1 MKKNIILFFTIL
13 LFFVP
18 LISRATET
26 EKTLNL
32 DRIKT
37 LGNQGVG
44 FFLPSSLTADGS
56 DANIASKAALIIA
69 SPIILLI
76 QILYGFLATILILL
90 ILKGGY
96 LWLTS
101 EGNEE
106 KTRKAKDTIRQAI
119 TGFAIL
125 LGSVI
130 IIYFILL
137 LLGQINVENATGL
150 N

>member
-1 MKKNIILFFTIL
+1 MKKNIILIFAIFL
-13 LFFVP
+13 LFIPVT
-18 LISRATET
+18 SRAQTE
-26 EKTLNL
+26 EKILNL

-37 LGNQGVG
+37 FGDQGIG
-44 FFLPSSLTADGS
+44 FFLPSSLTAEGS
-56 DANIASKAALIIA
+56 DENIAAKGALIIA

-76 QILYGFLATILILL
+76 QILYGFLATILVLL

-96 LWLTS
+96 IWLTS

-106 KTRKAKDTIRQAI
+106 KTRKAKDTIKQAI
-119 TGFAIL
+119 TGFSIL

-137 LLGQINVENATGL
+137 LLGQINVNDVANL